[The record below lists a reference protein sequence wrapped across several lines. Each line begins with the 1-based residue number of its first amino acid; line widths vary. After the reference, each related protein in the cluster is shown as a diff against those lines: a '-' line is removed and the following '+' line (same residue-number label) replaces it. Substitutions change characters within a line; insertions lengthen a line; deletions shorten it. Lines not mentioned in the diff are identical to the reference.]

1 MLVSKSTKWNN
12 AKSVLDYAHVEKNA
26 QTVSIYSI
34 SRIQVC
40 IIRTKQNAITY
51 DCMLVA

>member
-1 MLVSKSTKWNN
+1 MPRVFLITLMWRKT
-12 AKSVLDYAHVEKNA
+12 A